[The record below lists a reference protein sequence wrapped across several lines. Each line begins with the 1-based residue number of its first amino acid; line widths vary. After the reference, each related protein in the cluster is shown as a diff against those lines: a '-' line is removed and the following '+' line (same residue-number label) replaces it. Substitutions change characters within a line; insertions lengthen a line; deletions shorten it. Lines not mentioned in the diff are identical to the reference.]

1 MNPSSSESA
10 SCHNGIHDQT
20 IASPDHGGDV
30 LEGVLAVGDG
40 DPLVLQRHPGHAG
53 VLPVLGP
60 HVDQGAVPGSM
71 AAVSTLLLINRRC

>member
-1 MNPSSSESA
+1 MLHHLRVLVATEFITLP
-10 SCHNGIHDQT
+10 
-20 IASPDHGGDV
+20 SPDHSGDV

-71 AAVSTLLLINRRC
+71 AAVSTLLLINTGC

>member
-1 MNPSSSESA
+1 MLIFA
-10 SCHNGIHDQT
+10 T
-20 IASPDHGGDV
+20 PDHVRDV

-60 HVDQGAVPGSM
+60 HVDQGPVPGNIM
-71 AAVSTLLLINRRC
+71 VIMDQHCY

>member
-1 MNPSSSESA
+1 MEFMTLP
-10 SCHNGIHDQT
+10 
-20 IASPDHGGDV
+20 SPDHGGDI

-71 AAVSTLLLINRRC
+71 AAVSTVLLINTGC